1 MLKSKVTARSQTTLP
16 NGVRK
21 ALRLHPGEDALEW
34 EIRGDE
40 AVVRRADV
48 APEED
53 DPALVPFL
61 RLLERDIAEHPERP
75 GGIPADPYRRWVS
88 VTDVTDGVEVD
99 LDEPIEGTVA
109 LWSR

>member
-21 ALRLHPGEDALEW
+21 ALSIHPGRDTLEW

-40 AVVRRADV
+40 AVVRRAE
-48 APEED
+48 AGPGGD

-61 RLLERDIAEHPERP
+61 RLLERDITEHPERLR
-75 GGIPADPYRRWVS
+75 GIPAELFDRWIE
-88 VTDVTDGVEVD
+88 VTGAGEVD
-99 LDEPIEGTVA
+99 PDESIEGPVA
-109 LWSR
+109 L

>member
-21 ALRLHPGEDALEW
+21 ALRIHPGEDALEW

-40 AVVRRADV
+40 AVVRRADD
-48 APEED
+48 AREDD

-61 RLLERDIAEHPERP
+61 RLLERDIVDHPERL
-75 GGIPADPYRRWVS
+75 GGIPETLYRRWVS
-88 VTDVTDGVEVD
+88 VTEGVEVD
-99 LDEPIEGTVA
+99 LDAPIEGTVA
-109 LWSR
+109 L

>member
-21 ALRLHPGEDALEW
+21 ALSIHPGHDTLEW

-40 AVVRRADV
+40 AVVRRSDA
-48 APEED
+48 APEGD

-61 RLLERDIAEHPERP
+61 QLLERDIAGHPERLRGVP
-75 GGIPADPYRRWVS
+75 AALFDRWMAVTVGG
-88 VTDVTDGVEVD
+88 EVD

-109 LWSR
+109 L

>member
-21 ALRLHPGEDALEW
+21 ALSIHPGHDTLEW

-48 APEED
+48 APEGD
-53 DPALVPFL
+53 DPALAPFL
-61 RLLERDIAEHPERP
+61 RLLERDITEHPERLRS
-75 GGIPADPYRRWVS
+75 IPAELFDRWMK
-88 VTDVTDGVEVD
+88 VTGAGEVD
-99 LDEPIEGTVA
+99 PDESIEGPVA
-109 LWSR
+109 L